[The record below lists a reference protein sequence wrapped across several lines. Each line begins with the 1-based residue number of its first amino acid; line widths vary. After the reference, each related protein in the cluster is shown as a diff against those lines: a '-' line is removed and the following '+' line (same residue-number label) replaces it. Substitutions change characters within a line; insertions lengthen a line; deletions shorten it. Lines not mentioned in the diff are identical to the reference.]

1 MAESNFW
8 TNLLKKVLRIILK
21 NAGFSTSKPT
31 HNQHV
36 VPHDEGWAIKGAGNE
51 KYTAIYDTQSEAIE
65 RAKEIAWN
73 YRSSVIIHGRDGSI
87 RDRISYD

>member
-8 TNLLKKVLRIILK
+8 SNLIKKIFKILLKR
-21 NAGFSTSKPT
+21 AGYSTRKPT

-36 VPHDEGWAIKGAGNE
+36 VKHEEGWAVKGEGNE
-51 KYTAIYDTQSEAIE
+51 KYTAIYDTQKQAIE
-65 RAKEIAWN
+65 RAKDIAWN
-73 YRSSVIIHGRDGSI
+73 YKSSVIIHGTDGKI